1 MLFYTNIRT
10 YFDFSNY
17 LCKNIIFY
25 TMEIFSD
32 LKQYAQVQSFKSRLN
47 KKYNC
52 NLDNGDLH
60 YIFEKLNIPFSMMN
74 VRGMNVKYYKRDAV
88 IDAFYRGLLTKEI
101 ENLTHNREKTN
112 IHPTFQTPGYGKSIV
127 VNTGNRYYPKNND
140 NTTEDEYNYTNG
152 ENDMEKYSNYL
163 INNVYEGKRNMNK
176 ITINENDIKA
186 LVLESVK
193 KLLKESYHN
202 SGAFSDN
209 PTLSKLE
216 FLVSTFETKYIDYD
230 ANNDSISDWDN
241 FVEGIINLY
250 NKSKELVHFKKYHI
264 KELYMKYGNNE
275 DMFFEDFLSEHG
287 VPSKWEWLDEYLDN
301 PEQWEKMIPSPE
313 ELYEMIKEFI
323 SWVNIHFDTRMNS
336 IVKELNNEKKYIID
350 TLNKNIY

>member
-1 MLFYTNIRT
+1 MLFYTNIQT

-17 LCKNIIFY
+17 LYRNIIFY

-88 IDAFYRGLLTKEI
+88 IDAFYRGLLAKEI
-101 ENLTHNREKTN
+101 ENLTHNHKGVNTQPKPQ
-112 IHPTFQTPGYGKSIV
+112 IPGYGKSIV

-140 NTTEDEYNYTNG
+140 NTTEDEYDYPNG
-152 ENDMEKYSNYL
+152 ENDMKKYSDYL
-163 INNVYEGKRNMNK
+163 INNVYEGKNMNK

-202 SGAFSDN
+202 SGIFSDN

-216 FLVSTFETKYIDYD
+216 FLVSTFELKYIDYD
-230 ANNDSISDWDN
+230 ANNDSVSDWDN

-250 NKSKELVHFKKYHI
+250 NKSKELVYFKKYHI
-264 KELYMKYGNNE
+264 KDLYLKYGNEE
-275 DMFFEDFLSEHG
+275 DIFFTDILREKG
-287 VPSKWEWLDEYLDN
+287 IPSKWTWLDEYLDN
-301 PEQWEKMIPSPE
+301 PEQWEKMIPGPE
-313 ELYEMIKEFI
+313 ELYSMIKEFI
-323 SWVNIHFDTRMNS
+323 SWVNVYFDVKEQA
-336 IVKELNNEKKYIID
+336 IVKELNQEKKYIIT
-350 TLNKNIY
+350 TLSQNIY